1 MNNIIIRGRV
11 IHGFDKGKK
20 LGFPTTNLH
29 LVEDYPLDNYTGVW
43 CSYTYWQ
50 GRKIAGV
57 AHIGPVKIFGESSI
71 RVETHLLDWQEDLY
85 GEDLQIELLQKL
97 RDTIG
102 FTSETELVKQVMED
116 IGQTR
121 AYFKLI

>member
-1 MNNIIIRGRV
+1 MKNFIIRGQV

-29 LVEDYPLDNYTGVW
+29 LVERYPLENYMGVW

-50 GRKIAGV
+50 GQKIAGV
-57 AHIGPVKIFGESSI
+57 THIGPVKIFGADTN
-71 RVETHLLDWQEDLY
+71 RVETHLLDWQQDLY
-85 GEDLQIELLQKL
+85 GEDLQVELLQKL

-102 FTSETELVKQVMED
+102 FTNETELIKQVMED
-116 IGQTR
+116 IGQAR
-121 AYFKLI
+121 SYFKLI

>member
-50 GRKIAGV
+50 GQKIAGV
-57 AHIGPVKIFGESSI
+57 THIGPVKIFGESSI

-116 IGQTR
+116 IRQTR